1 MDDLIELKKCLH
13 IYTNSNNIDP
23 EEECTKNILSEIEK
37 KNVLQTLQLRD
48 SNGLTPLLYSADRGN
63 YNVSSIFFFIIVK
76 IVFVCMLVCWFAWMY
91 VCSDVFINV
100 CFFKSLFACL
110 F

>member
-13 IYTNSNNIDP
+13 INTNSNNIDP
-23 EEECTKNILSEIEK
+23 EEECTKNVLSEIEK

-63 YNVSSIFFFIIVK
+63 YNVSSIYYSEDCL
-76 IVFVCMLVCWFAWMY
+76 FVCLY
-91 VCSDVFINV
+91 VCLLA
-100 CFFKSLFACL
+100 CFA
-110 F
+110 